1 MVKLEGV
8 SNVMTGPAS
17 LAARVD
23 NHPPVAISK
32 AAQKRTSILAFTC
45 DQGPSGGDSCL
56 YLPENEWPGKSRFR
70 TRLSFYHPGPYD
82 KLKAMSKEPSLPL
95 SLADPLV
102 ANPART
108 VDADAVFREVVHEHH
123 QPRPLG
129 ILSGINWADPEL
141 LSVVATLVF
150 LLLGGFAT
158 SLGLPAG
165 LKFWF
170 FLAAYLAGGWHGT
183 IQGVRSVLRG
193 TVDVDLLM
201 ILAALGAAYVNHAFE
216 GAMLLFLF
224 SLSHTLQEMAIEK
237 SRSAISAL
245 MKLRPETA
253 LCKRGAETVT
263 VRIEDLVVGDLVIIR
278 PGESIP
284 VDGTVIEGTSS
295 VNQAS
300 ITGESLPVEKRP
312 GDILFAGTLN
322 EQGGLDMRVTRLATE
337 STLAKLIELVE
348 KAQGQKATSQRFLEK
363 AEQWYALGVIL
374 FTAALIVVP
383 IYIFHEPFAATF
395 YRAMTVMVV
404 ASPCALVIST
414 PASILSAI
422 ATAARRGVLF
432 KGGVYLEKAA
442 GIEIVAFDKTGTL
455 TEGRP
460 VVTDLRVIVQ
470 AGQDANQVACSE
482 EELLWLA
489 AAIEARSEHPIARAI
504 VAEAKRRFMPIE
516 RVMKF
521 QSVAGHGVSAELV
534 GRRIAVGN
542 LKYFDG
548 YESPERTALEEQMN
562 LLHDAGKTGM
572 LVGEILGEHD
582 RPTVR
587 YLGFI
592 AVADKVRA
600 EAPAM
605 IARLRQLGVKR
616 IAMLTGD
623 GTRVAEAVAKA
634 CGVDEVHAD
643 LLPQDKV
650 RVITRLKEAGRTAM
664 IGDGVNDAPAL
675 ATADVGIAM
684 GAAGTDVAMETADVV
699 LMSDALDGIPF
710 TLALSRRTRTVV
722 FQNLTFALGVIVVLI
737 ISALGLHLPLP
748 LGVVGHEGSTVLVCL
763 NGLRL
768 LAFK

>member
-1 MVKLEGV
+1 MK
-8 SNVMTGPAS
+8 
-17 LAARVD
+17 
-23 NHPPVAISK
+23 I
-32 AAQKRTSILAFTC
+32 
-45 DQGPSGGDSCL
+45 
-56 YLPENEWPGKSRFR
+56 
-70 TRLSFYHPGPYD
+70 
-82 KLKAMSKEPSLPL
+82 MSKEPALPVSLTG
-95 SLADPLV
+95 SLLTD
-102 ANPART
+102 PART
-108 VDADAVFREVVHEHH
+108 VEADAILRETS
-123 QPRPLG
+123 PARRPAMPSL
-129 ILSGINWADPEL
+129 LSSIDWADPKL
-141 LSVVATLVF
+141 LSVIATLV
-150 LLLGGFAT
+150 LMLLGGFGKHA
-158 SLGLPAG
+158 GLPVELAP
-165 LKFWF
+165 WF
-170 FLAAYLAGGWHGT
+170 YLAAYLAGGWHGT
-183 IQGVRSVLRG
+183 IKGVRSLLGG

-201 ILAALGAAYVNHAFE
+201 VLAALGAAYVNHAFE

-224 SLSHTLQEMAIEK
+224 SLSNTLQEMAIER

-253 LCKRGAETVT
+253 LCKRGKESKL
-263 VRIEDLVVGDLVIIR
+263 VRIEELAVGDIVMVR

-284 VDGTVIEGTSS
+284 VDGIVIEGASS

-300 ITGESLPVEKRP
+300 ITGESLPVEKQP
-312 GDILFAGTLN
+312 GDTLFAGTLN
-322 EQGGLDMRVTRLATE
+322 EQGGLDMRVTKIATE

-348 KAQGQKATSQRFLEK
+348 KAQGQKASTQRFLEK

-374 FTAALIVVP
+374 FTVSLIVIP
-383 IYIFHEPFAATF
+383 IYVFHELFQSAF

-422 ATAARRGVLF
+422 AAAARRGVLF

-460 VVTDLRVIVQ
+460 VVTDLQVIVHPHHSES
-470 AGQDANQVACSE
+470 DTACHR

-489 AAIEARSEHPIARAI
+489 AAVEARSEHPIARAI
-504 VAEAKRRFMPIE
+504 VAEARRRRMPIE
-516 RVMKF
+516 RCVKF
-521 QSVAGHGVSAELV
+521 QSVAGHGVSAEVV

-572 LVGEILGEHD
+572 LVGEIKGDDQNASVH
-582 RPTVR
+582 

-600 EAPAM
+600 EAPLI
-605 IARLRQLGVKR
+605 IARLRELGVR
-616 IAMLTGD
+616 RVAMLTGD
-623 GTRVAEAVAKA
+623 GQRVAAAVARA

-650 RVITRLKEAGRTAM
+650 RVISKLKESGRTAM
-664 IGDGVNDAPAL
+664 VGDGVNDAPAL
-675 ATADVGIAM
+675 ATADIGVAM
-684 GAAGTDVAMETADVV
+684 GAAGTDVAMETADIV
-699 LMSDALDGIPF
+699 LMSDALDMIPF
-710 TLALSRRTRTVV
+710 TVALSRRTHTVV
-722 FQNLTFALGVIVVLI
+722 FQNLSFALGVIVLLI
-737 ISALGLHLPLP
+737 ISALGFHLPLP

-768 LAFK
+768 LNFRA

>member
-1 MVKLEGV
+1 M
-8 SNVMTGPAS
+8 
-17 LAARVD
+17 
-23 NHPPVAISK
+23 
-32 AAQKRTSILAFTC
+32 
-45 DQGPSGGDSCL
+45 
-56 YLPENEWPGKSRFR
+56 PE
-70 TRLSFYHPGPYD
+70 
-82 KLKAMSKEPSLPL
+82 EPSLPI
-95 SLADPLV
+95 SLTEPLV

-108 VDADAVFREVVHEHH
+108 VEADAVYRETRGHDHSH
-123 QPRPLG
+123 AHGGFLG
-129 ILSGINWADPEL
+129 GINWADPEV
-141 LSVVATLVF
+141 LSVVATLIF
-150 LLLGGFAT
+150 MLLGGFGAAI
-158 SLGLPAG
+158 GLPAW
-165 LKFWF
+165 LEFWF
-170 FLAAYLAGGWHGT
+170 FLAAYIAGGWHGT
-183 IQGVRSVLRG
+183 IHGVKSVLRG

-224 SLSHTLQEMAIEK
+224 SLSHTLQEMAIEH
-237 SRSAISAL
+237 SRNAISAL

-253 LCKRGAETVT
+253 LCKRGEQTK
-263 VRIEDLVVGDLVIIR
+263 LVKIDELLVGDHVLVR

-284 VDGTVIEGTSS
+284 VDGLVVEGTSS

-300 ITGESLPVEKRP
+300 ITGESFPVDKKP
-312 GDILFAGTLN
+312 GDSLFAGTLN
-322 EQGGLDMRVTRLATE
+322 EQGGLEMRVTKPATE

-348 KAQGQKATSQRFLEK
+348 KAQGQKATTQRFLEK

-374 FTAALIVVP
+374 ATAALIVVP
-383 IYIFHEPFAATF
+383 IYVLHEPFQSTF

-422 ATAARRGVLF
+422 AAAARRGVLF

-442 GIEIVAFDKTGTL
+442 AVDIVAFDKTGTL

-460 VVTDLRVIVQ
+460 VVTNLQVIVEP
-470 AGQDANQVACSE
+470 GQSEHQIGCNE

-489 AAIEARSEHPIARAI
+489 SAVEARSEHPVARAI

-516 RVMKF
+516 RCTKF
-521 QSVAGHGVSAELV
+521 QSVAGHGVSAEV
-534 GRRIAVGN
+534 AGRRIAVGN

-548 YESPERTALEEQMN
+548 YESPERAALEMQMDQLN
-562 LLHDAGKTGM
+562 DEGKTGM
-572 LVGEILGEHD
+572 LVGEICGEHD
-582 RPTVR
+582 QPTVH

-600 EAPAM
+600 EAPA
-605 IARLRQLGVKR
+605 IVGRLRELGVKR
-616 IAMLTGD
+616 IVMLTGD
-623 GTRVAEAVAKA
+623 GKRVAAAVART
-634 CGVDEVHAD
+634 CGVDEFHAD

-650 RVITRLKEAGRTAM
+650 RVIQKLKDTGCVAM
-664 IGDGVNDAPAL
+664 VGDGVNDAPAL
-675 ATADVGIAM
+675 ATADVGVAM

-699 LMSDALDGIPF
+699 LMGDALDGIPY

-722 FQNLTFALGVIVVLI
+722 FQNLTFALGVIAVLI
-737 ISALGLHLPLP
+737 VSALGFALPLP

-768 LAFK
+768 LGFR

>member
-1 MVKLEGV
+1 MSQESPLPV
-8 SNVMTGPAS
+8 SLT
-17 LAARVD
+17 
-23 NHPPVAISK
+23 
-32 AAQKRTSILAFTC
+32 
-45 DQGPSGGDSCL
+45 
-56 YLPENEWPGKSRFR
+56 E
-70 TRLSFYHPGPYD
+70 
-82 KLKAMSKEPSLPL
+82 
-95 SLADPLV
+95 PLV
-102 ANPART
+102 TDPART
-108 VDADAVFREVVHEHH
+108 IAADAIYRETAPGH
-123 QPRPLG
+123 RPPPMPSL
-129 ILSGINWADPEL
+129 LSGINWADPEL
-141 LSVVATLVF
+141 LSVVATLIF
-150 LLLGGFAT
+150 MLLGRFGT
-158 SLGLPAG
+158 SLGLPAN
-165 LKFWF
+165 LDFWF
-170 FLAAYLAGGWHGT
+170 FLAAYLSGGWHGT
-183 IQGVRSVLRG
+183 IHGVRSVLKG

-224 SLSHTLQEMAIEK
+224 SLSHTLQEMAIER

-253 LCKRGAETVT
+253 LCKRGAETLLIK
-263 VRIEDLVVGDLVIIR
+263 IEDLIVGDRVIVR

-284 VDGTVIEGTSS
+284 VDGVVVEGTSS

-300 ITGESLPVEKRP
+300 ITGESLPVEKTP
-312 GDILFAGTLN
+312 GDTLFAGTLN
-322 EQGGLDMRVTRLATE
+322 EQGGLDMRVTKLATE
-337 STLAKLIELVE
+337 STLAKLIEMVE
-348 KAQGQKATSQRFLEK
+348 KAQGQKATTQRFLEK

-374 FTAALIVVP
+374 FTVSLIAVP
-383 IYIFHEPFAATF
+383 IYIFREPFQSTF

-422 ATAARRGVLF
+422 AAAARRGVLF

-442 GIEIVAFDKTGTL
+442 AIEIVAFDKTGTL

-460 VVTDLRVIVQ
+460 VVTDLQIILHPEMS
-470 AGQDANQVACSE
+470 AAQVGCSQ

-489 AAIEARSEHPIARAI
+489 AAVEARSEHPIARAI

-516 RVMKF
+516 RCVKF
-521 QSVAGHGVSAELV
+521 QSVAGHGVSAEV
-534 GRRIAVGN
+534 VKRRIAVGN

-572 LVGEILGEHD
+572 LVGEILGEEHQS
-582 RPTVR
+582 TVR

-605 IARLRQLGVKR
+605 IARLRALGVKR

-623 GTRVAEAVAKA
+623 GPRVAAAVAKA

-650 RVITRLKEAGRTAM
+650 RVISKLKEAGRTAM

-675 ATADVGIAM
+675 ATADVGVAM

-737 ISALGLHLPLP
+737 ICALGFHLPLP

-768 LAFK
+768 LGFRS

>member
-1 MVKLEGV
+1 MSRESPLPV
-8 SNVMTGPAS
+8 SLT
-17 LAARVD
+17 
-23 NHPPVAISK
+23 
-32 AAQKRTSILAFTC
+32 
-45 DQGPSGGDSCL
+45 
-56 YLPENEWPGKSRFR
+56 E
-70 TRLSFYHPGPYD
+70 
-82 KLKAMSKEPSLPL
+82 
-95 SLADPLV
+95 PLV
-102 ANPART
+102 TDPART
-108 VDADAVFREVVHEHH
+108 IEADVVFRETAPGH
-123 QPRPLG
+123 RPAPMPSLF
-129 ILSGINWADPEL
+129 SGINWAGPEIL
-141 LSVVATLVF
+141 CVAATLVF
-150 LLLGGFAT
+150 MLLGGFGT

-170 FLAAYLAGGWHGT
+170 FLAAYLAGGWRGT
-183 IQGVRSVLRG
+183 IKGVRSLLGG

-201 ILAALGAAYVNHAFE
+201 VLAALGAAYVNHAFE

-224 SLSHTLQEMAIEK
+224 SLSNTLQEMALER

-253 LCKRGAETVT
+253 LCKRGAETLLVK
-263 VRIEDLVVGDLVIIR
+263 IEELVVGDLVIVR

-284 VDGTVIEGTSS
+284 TDGIVVEGTSS

-300 ITGESLPVEKRP
+300 ITGESLPIEKKP
-312 GDILFAGTLN
+312 GDTLFAGTLN

-348 KAQGQKATSQRFLEK
+348 KAQGQKATTQRFLEK
-363 AEQWYALGVIL
+363 GEQWYALGVIL
-374 FTAALIVVP
+374 FTVSLIVVP
-383 IYIFHEPFAATF
+383 VYLLGEPFQSTF

-422 ATAARRGVLF
+422 AAAARRGVLF

-442 GIEIVAFDKTGTL
+442 AVEIVAFDKTGTL

-460 VVTDLRVIVQ
+460 VVTDLQIILHPEMN
-470 AGQDANQVACSE
+470 DAQVGCSK

-489 AAIEARSEHPIARAI
+489 AAVEARSEHPIARAI
-504 VAEAKRRFMPIE
+504 VAEAKRRFMPVE
-516 RVMKF
+516 LCTKF
-521 QSVAGHGVSAELV
+521 QSVAGHGVSAEVV

-572 LVGEILGEHD
+572 LVGEICGEHE
-582 RPTVR
+582 RPTVH

-600 EAPAM
+600 EAPA
-605 IARLRQLGVKR
+605 IVAKLRKLGVKR
-616 IAMLTGD
+616 IAILTGD
-623 GTRVAEAVAKA
+623 GTRVAAAVARA
-634 CGVDEVHAD
+634 CGVDEVYAD

-650 RVITRLKEAGRTAM
+650 RVITKLKEAGRTAM

-675 ATADVGIAM
+675 ATADVGVAM

-737 ISALGLHLPLP
+737 ISALGFHLPLP

-768 LAFK
+768 LGFRQPG

>member
-1 MVKLEGV
+1 
-8 SNVMTGPAS
+8 
-17 LAARVD
+17 
-23 NHPPVAISK
+23 
-32 AAQKRTSILAFTC
+32 
-45 DQGPSGGDSCL
+45 
-56 YLPENEWPGKSRFR
+56 
-70 TRLSFYHPGPYD
+70 
-82 KLKAMSKEPSLPL
+82 MSKEQSLPV
-95 SLADPLV
+95 SLTEPLV
-102 ANPART
+102 TDPART
-108 VDADAVFREVVHEHH
+108 IEADAIAQEVRHGHDHSHH
-123 QPRPLG
+123 HGPG
-129 ILSGINWADPEL
+129 IISGINWADPEL
-141 LSVVATLVF
+141 LSVIVTLVF
-150 LLLGGFAT
+150 MLLGGFGKW
-158 SLGLPAG
+158 LGLPGEFAP
-165 LKFWF
+165 WF
-170 FLAAYLAGGWHGT
+170 FLVAYLAGGWHGT
-183 IQGVRSVLRG
+183 IHGIRSLLRG

-224 SLSHTLQEMAIEK
+224 SLSHTLQEMAIER

-253 LCKRGAETVT
+253 LCKRDAETKL
-263 VRIEDLVVGDLVIIR
+263 VRIEELVVGDIVLVR

-284 VDGTVIEGTSS
+284 VDGVVIEGTSS

-300 ITGESLPVEKRP
+300 ITGESLPVEKKW
-312 GDILFAGTLN
+312 GDMLFAGTLN
-322 EQGGLDMRVTRLATE
+322 EQGGLEMRVTKLAKE

-348 KAQGQKATSQRFLEK
+348 KAQGQKATTQRFLEK

-374 FTAALIVVP
+374 FTVALVLVP
-383 IYIFHEPFAATF
+383 FYIFAQPFQSTF

-422 ATAARRGVLF
+422 AAAARRGVLF

-460 VVTDLRVIVQ
+460 VVTDLQIIVRPGLSPAEISCFQ
-470 AGQDANQVACSE
+470 

-516 RVMKF
+516 RCTKF
-521 QSVAGHGVSAELV
+521 QSVAGHGVSAEV
-534 GRRIAVGN
+534 CGRRIAVGN

-562 LLHDAGKTGM
+562 AMHDAGKTGM
-572 LVGEILGEHD
+572 LVGEILGED
-582 RPTVR
+582 KNATVR

-600 EAPAM
+600 DAQLI
-605 IARLRQLGVKR
+605 IAKLHTLGVKR
-616 IAMLTGD
+616 VVMLTGD
-623 GTRVAEAVAKA
+623 GKRVAAAVAKA

-650 RVITRLKEAGRTAM
+650 RVINKLKESGRTAM
-664 IGDGVNDAPAL
+664 VGDGVNDAPAL
-675 ATADVGIAM
+675 ATADVGVAM
-684 GAAGTDVAMETADVV
+684 GAAGTDVAMETADIV
-699 LMSDALDGIPF
+699 LMSDALETIPF
-710 TLALSRRTRTVV
+710 TIALSRRTRTVV

-737 ISALGLHLPLP
+737 ISALGFHLPLP

-768 LAFK
+768 LGFK

>member
-1 MVKLEGV
+1 MSE
-8 SNVMTGPAS
+8 
-17 LAARVD
+17 
-23 NHPPVAISK
+23 SK
-32 AAQKRTSILAFTC
+32 
-45 DQGPSGGDSCL
+45 D
-56 YLPENEWPGKSRFR
+56 
-70 TRLSFYHPGPYD
+70 
-82 KLKAMSKEPSLPL
+82 PSLPV
-95 SLADPLV
+95 SLDEPLV
-102 ANPART
+102 TDPART
-108 VDADAVFREVVHEHH
+108 IEADIVFRETPPGH
-123 QPRPLG
+123 RPPPIPGL
-129 ILSGINWADPEL
+129 LSGINWADPQL
-141 LSVVATLVF
+141 LCVAATLLF
-150 LLLGGFAT
+150 MLLGGFGPA
-158 SLGLPAG
+158 LGLPVA

-170 FLAAYLAGGWHGT
+170 FLAAYLTGGWRGT
-183 IQGVRSVLRG
+183 IKGTRSLLHA
-193 TVDVDLLM
+193 TIDVDLLM

-224 SLSHTLQEMAIEK
+224 SLSNTLQEMAIEK

-253 LCKRGAETVT
+253 LCKRGAETIAVK
-263 VRIEDLVVGDLVIIR
+263 IDELVVDDIVIVR

-284 VDGTVIEGTSS
+284 VDGVVIEGTSS

-300 ITGESLPVEKRP
+300 ITGESLPVEKKP

-322 EQGGLDMRVTRLATE
+322 EQGGLDMRVTKLATE
-337 STLAKLIELVE
+337 STLAKLIEMVE
-348 KAQGQKATSQRFLEK
+348 KAQGQKAATQRFLEK
-363 AEQWYALGVIL
+363 AEQWYAFSVIL
-374 FTAALIVVP
+374 FTVALIVIP
-383 IYIFHEPFAATF
+383 IYIFGEPFSTTF

-422 ATAARRGVLF
+422 AAAARRGVLF
-432 KGGVYLEKAA
+432 KGGAYLEKAA
-442 GIEIVAFDKTGTL
+442 AIEIVAFDKTGTL

-460 VVTDLRVIVQ
+460 VVTDLQIIIHPEHSES
-470 AGQDANQVACSE
+470 DAACFR

-489 AAIEARSEHPIARAI
+489 AAVEARSEHPVARAI
-504 VAEAKRRFMPIE
+504 VAEAKRRRMPIE
-516 RVMKF
+516 RCTKF
-521 QSVAGHGVSAELV
+521 QSVAGHGVSAEV
-534 GRRIAVGN
+534 GRRRIAVGN

-548 YESPERTALEEQMN
+548 YESPERTALEHRMN
-562 LLHDAGKTGM
+562 ILQDEGKTGM
-572 LVGEILGEHD
+572 LVGEILGDEQ
-582 RPTVR
+582 RPTVH
-587 YLGFI
+587 YLGFV
-592 AVADKVRA
+592 AVADKVRP

-605 IARLRQLGVKR
+605 IARLRELGVKR

-623 GTRVAEAVAKA
+623 NQRVAAAVGKA

-650 RVITRLKEAGRTAM
+650 RVISQLKELGKTAM

-710 TLALSRRTRTVV
+710 TLSLSRRARTVV
-722 FQNLTFALGVIVVLI
+722 FQNLSFALAVIVILI
-737 ISALGLHLPLP
+737 ISALGFHLPLP

-768 LAFK
+768 LGFR

>member
-1 MVKLEGV
+1 
-8 SNVMTGPAS
+8 
-17 LAARVD
+17 
-23 NHPPVAISK
+23 
-32 AAQKRTSILAFTC
+32 
-45 DQGPSGGDSCL
+45 
-56 YLPENEWPGKSRFR
+56 
-70 TRLSFYHPGPYD
+70 
-82 KLKAMSKEPSLPL
+82 MSKEPSLPI
-95 SLADPLV
+95 SLAESLV
-102 ANPART
+102 PDPART
-108 VDADAVFREVVHEHH
+108 IEADVIFRETA
-123 QPRPLG
+123 PGRRPAPLPSL
-129 ILSGINWADPEL
+129 LSGINWADPEIL
-141 LSVVATLVF
+141 CVAATLIF
-150 LLLGGFAT
+150 MLLGGFGT
-158 SLGLPAG
+158 SLGLPAE

-170 FLAAYLAGGWHGT
+170 FLAAYLAGGWRAAIKGIRSLLTGT
-183 IQGVRSVLRG
+183 I
-193 TVDVDLLM
+193 DVDLLM

-216 GAMLLFLF
+216 GAILLFLF
-224 SLSHTLQEMAIEK
+224 SFSNTLQEMAIER

-253 LCKRGAETVT
+253 LCKRGAETKLVK
-263 VRIEDLVVGDLVIIR
+263 IEELVVGDRVIVR

-284 VDGTVIEGTSS
+284 VDGTVVEGTSS

-300 ITGESLPVEKRP
+300 ITGESLPVEKKP
-312 GDILFAGTLN
+312 GDTLFAGTLN
-322 EQGGLDMRVTRLATE
+322 EQGGLDMCVTKIATE

-348 KAQGQKATSQRFLEK
+348 KAQGQKATTQRFLEK
-363 AEQWYALGVIL
+363 AEQWYAMGVIL
-374 FTAALIVVP
+374 FTAALVVVP
-383 IYIFHEPFAATF
+383 IYIFHEPFQSTF

-422 ATAARRGVLF
+422 AAAARRGVLF

-442 GIEIVAFDKTGTL
+442 AIEIVAFDKTGTL

-460 VVTDLRVIVQ
+460 VVTDLQVIVHPQ
-470 AGQDANQVACSE
+470 HSE
-482 EELLWLA
+482 LDTASFREELLWLTA
-489 AAIEARSEHPIARAI
+489 AVEARSEHPVARAI
-504 VAEAKRRFMPIE
+504 VAEAKRRRIPIE
-516 RVMKF
+516 RCTKF
-521 QSVAGHGVSAELV
+521 QSVAGHGVSAEV
-534 GRRIAVGN
+534 AGRRIAVGN

-548 YESPERTALEEQMN
+548 YESPERISLEQQMD

-572 LVGEILGEHD
+572 LVGEIKGD
-582 RPTVR
+582 DKNATVH
-587 YLGFI
+587 YLGFV
-592 AVADKVRA
+592 AVADKVRP

-605 IARLRQLGVKR
+605 IAKLRELGVKR

-623 GTRVAEAVAKA
+623 NKRVAAAVGKA

-650 RVITRLKEAGRTAM
+650 RVIAKLKLAGRTAM

-675 ATADVGIAM
+675 ATADVGVAM

-722 FQNLTFALGVIVVLI
+722 FQNLSFALGVIVVLI
-737 ISALGLHLPLP
+737 ISALGFHLPLP

-768 LAFK
+768 LGFK

>member
-1 MVKLEGV
+1 
-8 SNVMTGPAS
+8 
-17 LAARVD
+17 
-23 NHPPVAISK
+23 
-32 AAQKRTSILAFTC
+32 
-45 DQGPSGGDSCL
+45 
-56 YLPENEWPGKSRFR
+56 
-70 TRLSFYHPGPYD
+70 
-82 KLKAMSKEPSLPL
+82 MSKDPSLPI
-95 SLADPLV
+95 SLTEPLV
-102 ANPART
+102 ADPAQT
-108 VDADAVFREVVHEHH
+108 VAADAVYRETPHDHAH
-123 QPRPLG
+123 GAHRPLLAG
-129 ILSGINWADPEL
+129 IDWADPEL

-150 LLLGGFAT
+150 MLLGEFGYGI
-158 SLGLPAG
+158 GLPAAT
-165 LKFWF
+165 KFWF
-170 FLAAYLAGGWHGT
+170 FLAAYLTGGWHGT
-183 IQGVRSVLRG
+183 IHGVRSVLRG
-193 TVDVDLLM
+193 SIDVDLLM

-253 LCKRGAETVT
+253 LCKRGAQTVT
-263 VRIEDLVVGDLVIIR
+263 VKIDQLLVDDRVLVR

-284 VDGTVIEGTSS
+284 VDGIVVEGESS

-300 ITGESLPVEKRP
+300 ITGESLPVEKKP
-312 GDILFAGTLN
+312 GDPLFAGTLN
-322 EQGGLDMRVTRLATE
+322 EQGGLEMRVTKIATE
-337 STLAKLIELVE
+337 STLAKLIALVE
-348 KAQGQKATSQRFLEK
+348 KAQGQKAHTQRFLEN
-363 AEQWYALGVIL
+363 AERWYALGVIV
-374 FTAALIVVP
+374 FTALLIAVP
-383 IYIFHEPFAATF
+383 YGLLGHPFQSTF

-422 ATAARRGVLF
+422 AAAARRGVLF

-442 GIEIVAFDKTGTL
+442 AIDTVAFDKTGTL

-460 VVTDLRVIVQ
+460 VVTDLQAIVEPDDSPAKVSCAQ
-470 AGQDANQVACSE
+470 

-489 AAIEARSEHPIARAI
+489 AAVEARSEHPIARAI

-516 RVMKF
+516 RVLKF
-521 QSVAGHGVSAELV
+521 QSVAGHGVSAEV
-534 GRRIAVGN
+534 SGRRIAVGN

-548 YESPERTALEEQMN
+548 YESPERTALEERMN

-572 LVGEILGEHD
+572 LVGEICGQHD
-582 RPTVR
+582 KPTVH

-600 EAPAM
+600 EAPE
-605 IARLRQLGVKR
+605 IVARLRKLGVKK
-616 IAMLTGD
+616 IVMLTGD
-623 GTRVAEAVAKA
+623 GARVAGAVAKA
-634 CGVDEVHAD
+634 CGVDAYHAD

-650 RVITRLKEAGRTAM
+650 RVVSELKKEGRVAM
-664 IGDGVNDAPAL
+664 VGDGVNDAPAL

-699 LMSDALDGIPF
+699 LMSDALDGIPY
-710 TLALSRRTRTVV
+710 TLALSRHTRRVV
-722 FQNLTFALGVIVVLI
+722 FQNLAFALSVIVVLI
-737 ISALGLHLPLP
+737 ISALGLNLPLP

-768 LAFK
+768 LTFRA

>member
-1 MVKLEGV
+1 LPV
-8 SNVMTGPAS
+8 S
-17 LAARVD
+17 LA
-23 NHPPVAISK
+23 
-32 AAQKRTSILAFTC
+32 
-45 DQGPSGGDSCL
+45 
-56 YLPENEWPGKSRFR
+56 E
-70 TRLSFYHPGPYD
+70 
-82 KLKAMSKEPSLPL
+82 
-95 SLADPLV
+95 PLV
-102 ANPART
+102 TDPART
-108 VDADAVFREVVHEHH
+108 IEADIVFRETA
-123 QPRPLG
+123 PGRRPAPMPSL
-129 ILSGINWADPEL
+129 LSGINWADPEL
-141 LSVVATLVF
+141 LCVEATLIF
-150 LLLGGFAT
+150 MLLGGFAT

-170 FLAAYLAGGWHGT
+170 FLAAYLTGGWRGT
-183 IQGVRSVLRG
+183 IKGVRSLLGG

-201 ILAALGAAYVNHAFE
+201 VLAALGAAYVNHAFE

-224 SLSHTLQEMAIEK
+224 SLSNTLQEMALER

-253 LCKRGAETVT
+253 LCKRGAQNVT
-263 VRIEDLVVGDLVIIR
+263 VRIEDLVVGDLVIVR

-284 VDGTVIEGTSS
+284 VDGVVVEGTSN

-300 ITGESLPVEKRP
+300 ITGESLPVGKKP
-312 GDILFAGTLN
+312 GDPLFAGTLN
-322 EQGGLDMRVTRLATE
+322 EQGGLDMRVTKLATE

-348 KAQGQKATSQRFLEK
+348 KAQGQKATTQRFLEK

-374 FTAALIVVP
+374 FTVSLIVVP
-383 IYIFHEPFAATF
+383 IYILGEPFRPAF

-422 ATAARRGVLF
+422 AAAARRGVLF

-442 GIEIVAFDKTGTL
+442 SIEIVAFDKTGTL

-460 VVTDLRVIVQ
+460 VVTDLQIILHPEMSDAE
-470 AGQDANQVACSE
+470 AGCSK

-489 AAIEARSEHPIARAI
+489 AAVEARSEHPIARAV
-504 VAEAKRRFMPIE
+504 VAEAKRRFMPVE
-516 RVMKF
+516 RCTKF
-521 QSVAGHGVSAELV
+521 QSVAGHGVSAEVV

-582 RPTVR
+582 KPTVR

-605 IARLRQLGVKR
+605 IARLRELGVKR

-623 GTRVAEAVAKA
+623 GTRVAAAVAKA

-650 RVITRLKEAGRTAM
+650 RVIQKLKEAGKTAM

-675 ATADVGIAM
+675 ATADVGVAM

-722 FQNLTFALGVIVVLI
+722 FQNLTFALAVIVVLI
-737 ISALGLHLPLP
+737 ISALGFHLPLP

-768 LAFK
+768 LSFRN

>member
-1 MVKLEGV
+1 
-8 SNVMTGPAS
+8 
-17 LAARVD
+17 
-23 NHPPVAISK
+23 
-32 AAQKRTSILAFTC
+32 
-45 DQGPSGGDSCL
+45 
-56 YLPENEWPGKSRFR
+56 
-70 TRLSFYHPGPYD
+70 
-82 KLKAMSKEPSLPL
+82 MSKEPSLPV
-95 SLADPLV
+95 SLAEPLV
-102 ANPART
+102 LDPART
-108 VDADAVFREVVHEHH
+108 IEADAIFRETAPGH
-123 QPRPLG
+123 RPTPIPSL
-129 ILSGINWADPEL
+129 LAGINWAAPEL
-141 LSVVATLVF
+141 LCVEATLVF
-150 LLLGGFAT
+150 MLLGGFGT

-170 FLAAYLAGGWHGT
+170 FLAAYLAGGWRGS
-183 IQGVRSVLRG
+183 IKGARALLRG

-201 ILAALGAAYVNHAFE
+201 VLAALGAAYVNHAFE

-224 SLSHTLQEMAIEK
+224 SLSNTLQEMALER

-253 LCKRGAETVT
+253 LCKRGTETVL
-263 VRIEDLVVGDLVIIR
+263 VRIEELLVGDRVIVR

-284 VDGTVIEGTSS
+284 VDGVVVEGASS

-300 ITGESLPVEKRP
+300 ITGESLPVEKNP
-312 GDILFAGTLN
+312 GDTLFAGTLN
-322 EQGGLDMRVTRLATE
+322 EQGGLEMRVTKPATE
-337 STLAKLIELVE
+337 STLAKLIEMVE
-348 KAQGQKATSQRFLEK
+348 KAQGQKAATQRFLEK
-363 AEQWYALGVIL
+363 AEQWYAFGVIL
-374 FTAALIVVP
+374 FTASLIVVP
-383 IYIFHEPFAATF
+383 IYIFGQPFRDAF

-422 ATAARRGVLF
+422 AAAARRGVLF

-442 GIEIVAFDKTGTL
+442 AIDIVAFDKTGTL

-460 VVTDLRVIVQ
+460 VVTDLHVIVHPRHSES
-470 AGQDANQVACSE
+470 DTACFR

-489 AAIEARSEHPIARAI
+489 AAVEARSEHPVARAI
-504 VAEAKRRFMPIE
+504 VAEAKRRRIPIE
-516 RVMKF
+516 RCTKF
-521 QSVAGHGVSAELV
+521 QSVAGHGVSAEV
-534 GRRIAVGN
+534 ARRRIAVGN

-548 YESPERTALEEQMN
+548 YESPERTTLEQQMDQ
-562 LLHDAGKTGM
+562 LHDAGKTGM
-572 LVGEILGEHD
+572 LVGEILGEEQQ
-582 RPTVR
+582 PTVH

-592 AVADKVRA
+592 AVADKVRP

-605 IARLRQLGVKR
+605 IAKLRELGVKR

-623 GTRVAEAVAKA
+623 NQRVAAAVGKA
-634 CGVDEVHAD
+634 CGVDEVHAE

-650 RVITRLKEAGRTAM
+650 RVITKLKEAGKTAM

-675 ATADVGIAM
+675 ATSDVGIAM

-710 TLALSRRTRTVV
+710 TLALSRRARTVV
-722 FQNLTFALGVIVVLI
+722 FQNLSFALGVIVVLI
-737 ISALGLHLPLP
+737 ISALGFHLPLP

-768 LAFK
+768 LGFRN

>member
-1 MVKLEGV
+1 
-8 SNVMTGPAS
+8 
-17 LAARVD
+17 
-23 NHPPVAISK
+23 
-32 AAQKRTSILAFTC
+32 
-45 DQGPSGGDSCL
+45 
-56 YLPENEWPGKSRFR
+56 
-70 TRLSFYHPGPYD
+70 
-82 KLKAMSKEPSLPL
+82 MSKEPSLPVAL
-95 SLADPLV
+95 DEPLIAD
-102 ANPART
+102 PART
-108 VDADAVFREVVHEHH
+108 AEADAIYREAA
-123 QPRPLG
+123 PGRRPAPTRSL
-129 ILSGINWADPEL
+129 LSGINWTDPEL
-141 LSVVATLVF
+141 LSVVATF
-150 LLLGGFAT
+150 LFMILGGAAIHF
-158 SLGLPAG
+158 GLDPR
-165 LKFWF
+165 LKGVL
-170 FLAAYLAGGWHGT
+170 FLAAYLTGGWHGT
-183 IQGVRSVLRG
+183 IHGLRSVLKG

-216 GAMLLFLF
+216 GTMLLFLF
-224 SLSHTLQEMAIEK
+224 SLSHVLQELAIER

-253 LCKRGAETVT
+253 LCKRGAASVL
-263 VRIEDLVVGDLVIIR
+263 VRIEALIVGDVVIVR

-284 VDGTVIEGTSS
+284 VDGVVVEGTSH

-300 ITGESLPVEKRP
+300 ITGESLPVEKKP
-312 GDILFAGTLN
+312 GDALFAGTLN
-322 EQGGLDMRVTRLATE
+322 EQGGLEMRATKLATE

-348 KAQGQKATSQRFLEK
+348 KAQGQKAKTQRFLEK

-374 FTAALIVVP
+374 FTVALILVP
-383 IYIFHEPFAATF
+383 IYVLSEPFASTF

-422 ATAARRGVLF
+422 AAAARRGVLF

-442 GIEIVAFDKTGTL
+442 GVEIVAFDKTGTL

-460 VVTDLRVIVQ
+460 VMTDLRVIVRPEQ
-470 AGQDANQVACSE
+470 NASEVACSE

-489 AAIEARSEHPIARAI
+489 AAVEARSEHPIARAI
-504 VAEAKRRFMPIE
+504 VAEAKRRFMPVE
-516 RVMKF
+516 RCTKF
-521 QSVAGHGVSAELV
+521 QSVAGHGVSAEVV

-572 LVGEILGEHD
+572 LVGEIVGEVEQ
-582 RPTVR
+582 PTVR
-587 YLGFI
+587 YLGFV
-592 AVADKVRA
+592 AVADKVRR
-600 EAPAM
+600 EAPA
-605 IARLRQLGVKR
+605 IVARLRQLGVKR

-623 GTRVAEAVAKA
+623 GPRVAAAVARA

-650 RVITRLKEAGRTAM
+650 RVITKLKLAGRTAM

-675 ATADVGIAM
+675 ATADVGVAM

-722 FQNLTFALGVIVVLI
+722 FQNLTFALAVIVVLI
-737 ISALGLHLPLP
+737 ISALGFHLPLP

-768 LAFK
+768 LSFRA

>member
-1 MVKLEGV
+1 
-8 SNVMTGPAS
+8 
-17 LAARVD
+17 
-23 NHPPVAISK
+23 
-32 AAQKRTSILAFTC
+32 
-45 DQGPSGGDSCL
+45 
-56 YLPENEWPGKSRFR
+56 
-70 TRLSFYHPGPYD
+70 
-82 KLKAMSKEPSLPL
+82 MSKESSLPAP
-95 SLADPLV
+95 LA
-102 ANPART
+102 A
-108 VDADAVFREVVHEHH
+108 
-123 QPRPLG
+123 PLG
-129 ILSGINWADPEL
+129 DGFSEQTIYRRAAPVPGLLSGIDWTAPEVLYL
-141 LSVVATLVF
+141 LATLLF
-150 LLLGGFAT
+150 MLLGRFGPAI
-158 SLGLPAG
+158 GLPAD
-165 LKFWF
+165 LSPWF
-170 FLAAYLAGGWHGT
+170 FLIAYLAGGWRGT
-183 IQGVRSVLRG
+183 IKGLRSLFTG

-201 ILAALGAAYVNHAFE
+201 VLAALGAAYVNHAFE

-224 SLSHTLQEMAIEK
+224 SLSNTLQEMAMER
-237 SRSAISAL
+237 SRSAITAL

-253 LCKRGAETVT
+253 LCKRGPTPTLVH
-263 VRIEDLVVGDLVIIR
+263 IEELIVGDLILIR

-284 VDGTVIEGTSS
+284 VDGVVVEGTSS

-300 ITGESLPVEKRP
+300 ITGESLPVEKKP
-312 GDILFAGTLN
+312 GDTLFAGTLN
-322 EQGGLDMRVTRLATE
+322 EQGGLEMRATKLATE

-348 KAQGQKATSQRFLEK
+348 KAQGQKATTQRFLEK

-383 IYIFHEPFAATF
+383 IYILAEPFQSSF

-422 ATAARRGVLF
+422 AAAARRGVLF

-442 GIEIVAFDKTGTL
+442 LIDIVAFDKTGTL

-460 VVTDLRVIVQ
+460 AVTDIQ
-470 AGQDANQVACSE
+470 AIIQPEQSAEQIGCSM

-489 AAIEARSEHPIARAI
+489 AAVEARSEHPIARAI
-504 VAEAKRRFMPIE
+504 VAEAKRRFMPVE
-516 RVMKF
+516 RVTKF
-521 QSVAGHGVSAELV
+521 QSVAGHGVSADVV

-548 YESPERTALEEQMN
+548 YDSPERTALEEQMN
-562 LLHDAGKTGM
+562 LLQDAGKTGM
-572 LVGEILGEHD
+572 LVGEIHGDEKQS
-582 RPTVR
+582 TVR

-605 IARLRQLGVKR
+605 IARLRELGVKR
-616 IAMLTGD
+616 IVMLTGD
-623 GTRVAEAVAKA
+623 GKRVAAAVAKK

-650 RVITRLKEAGRTAM
+650 RVISKLKEAGKTAM

-675 ATADVGIAM
+675 ATSDVGIAM

-722 FQNLTFALGVIVVLI
+722 FQNLTFALAVIVVLI

-768 LAFK
+768 LNFR

>member
-1 MVKLEGV
+1 
-8 SNVMTGPAS
+8 
-17 LAARVD
+17 
-23 NHPPVAISK
+23 
-32 AAQKRTSILAFTC
+32 
-45 DQGPSGGDSCL
+45 
-56 YLPENEWPGKSRFR
+56 
-70 TRLSFYHPGPYD
+70 
-82 KLKAMSKEPSLPL
+82 MSKEQALPVSLTE
-95 SLADPLV
+95 PLV
-102 ANPART
+102 TDPART
-108 VDADAVFREVVHEHH
+108 IEADVIAQEIRHDHDHSHH
-123 QPRPLG
+123 HG
-129 ILSGINWADPEL
+129 AGVISGINWADPEL
-141 LSVVATLVF
+141 LSVVVTF
-150 LLLGGFAT
+150 IFMLLGGFGT
-158 SLGLPAG
+158 RLGLPGEFAP
-165 LKFWF
+165 WF
-170 FLAAYLAGGWHGT
+170 FLVAYLAGGWHGT
-183 IQGVRSVLRG
+183 IHGIRSLLRG

-224 SLSHTLQEMAIEK
+224 SLSHTLQEMAIER

-253 LCKRGAETVT
+253 LCKRGVETRL
-263 VRIEDLVVGDLVIIR
+263 VRIEELIVDDIVLVR

-284 VDGTVIEGTSS
+284 VDGVVIEGTSS

-300 ITGESLPVEKRP
+300 ITGESLPVEKKS
-312 GDILFAGTLN
+312 GDMLFAGTLN
-322 EQGGLDMRVTRLATE
+322 EQGGLEMRVTKLARE

-348 KAQGQKATSQRFLEK
+348 KAQGQKATTQRFLEK

-374 FTAALIVVP
+374 FTVALVLVP
-383 IYIFHEPFAATF
+383 VYIFDQLFQPTF

-422 ATAARRGVLF
+422 AAAARRGILF

-460 VVTDLRVIVQ
+460 IVTDLQIIVRPGLSAAEISCFQ
-470 AGQDANQVACSE
+470 

-489 AAIEARSEHPIARAI
+489 AAVEARSEHPIARAI

-516 RVMKF
+516 RCTKF
-521 QSVAGHGVSAELV
+521 QSVAGHGVSAEV
-534 GRRIAVGN
+534 CGRRIAVGN

-562 LLHDAGKTGM
+562 AMHDAGKTGM
-572 LVGEILGEHD
+572 LVGEILGED
-582 RPTVR
+582 KNATVR

-600 EAPAM
+600 DAPLI
-605 IARLRQLGVKR
+605 IARLRTLGVKR

-623 GTRVAEAVAKA
+623 GKRVAAAVAKA

-650 RVITRLKEAGRTAM
+650 RVIKKLKESGRTAM
-664 IGDGVNDAPAL
+664 VGDGVNDAPAL
-675 ATADVGIAM
+675 ATADVGVAM
-684 GAAGTDVAMETADVV
+684 GAAGTDVAMETADIV
-699 LMSDALDGIPF
+699 LMSDALETIPF
-710 TLALSRRTRTVV
+710 TIALSRRTRTVV
-722 FQNLTFALGVIVVLI
+722 FQNLAFALGVIVVLI
-737 ISALGLHLPLP
+737 ISALGFHLPLP

-768 LAFK
+768 LGFRN

>member
-1 MVKLEGV
+1 MG
-8 SNVMTGPAS
+8 
-17 LAARVD
+17 
-23 NHPPVAISK
+23 
-32 AAQKRTSILAFTC
+32 
-45 DQGPSGGDSCL
+45 
-56 YLPENEWPGKSRFR
+56 
-70 TRLSFYHPGPYD
+70 
-82 KLKAMSKEPSLPL
+82 AMSNEPSLPV
-95 SLADPLV
+95 SLTESLV
-102 ANPART
+102 PDPART
-108 VDADAVFREVVHEHH
+108 IEADAIFRETS
-123 QPRPLG
+123 PSRRPAPVPSL
-129 ILSGINWADPEL
+129 LSGINWADPEL

-150 LLLGGFAT
+150 MLLGGFGA
-158 SLGLPAG
+158 SLGLPAE

-170 FLAAYLAGGWHGT
+170 FLAAYLTGGWHGT
-183 IQGVRSVLRG
+183 IKGIRSLLTG

-201 ILAALGAAYVNHAFE
+201 VLAALGAAYVNHAFE

-224 SLSHTLQEMAIEK
+224 SLSNTLQEMAIER

-253 LCKRGAETVT
+253 LCKRGAETKLVK
-263 VRIEDLVVGDLVIIR
+263 IEQLVVGDRVIVR

-284 VDGTVIEGTSS
+284 VDGTVVEGTSS

-312 GDILFAGTLN
+312 GDTLFAGTLN
-322 EQGGLDMRVTRLATE
+322 EQGGLDMRVTKLATE

-348 KAQGQKATSQRFLEK
+348 KAQGQKATTQRFLEK
-363 AEQWYALGVIL
+363 AEQWYAMGVIL

-383 IYIFHEPFAATF
+383 IYIFGEAFQSTF

-422 ATAARRGVLF
+422 AAAARRGVLF

-442 GIEIVAFDKTGTL
+442 AIEIVAFDKTGTL

-460 VVTDLRVIVQ
+460 VVTELQIILHPEMS
-470 AGQDANQVACSE
+470 DAQVGCSK

-489 AAIEARSEHPIARAI
+489 AAVEARSEHPVARAI
-504 VAEAKRRFMPIE
+504 VAEAKRRFMPVE
-516 RVMKF
+516 RCTKF
-521 QSVAGHGVSAELV
+521 QSVAGHGVSAEVV

-572 LVGEILGEHD
+572 LVGEILGEEHQ
-582 RPTVR
+582 PTVR

-605 IARLRQLGVKR
+605 IARLRELGVKR
-616 IAMLTGD
+616 IVMLTGD
-623 GTRVAEAVAKA
+623 GTRVAAAVAKA

-650 RVITRLKEAGRTAM
+650 RVITKLKLAGRTAM

-675 ATADVGIAM
+675 ATADVGVAM

-722 FQNLTFALGVIVVLI
+722 FQNLSFALGVIVVLI
-737 ISALGLHLPLP
+737 ISALGFHLPLP

-768 LAFK
+768 LGFK